1 MSEKGSERTGPSY
14 VLYGEANEPLKP
26 VMRVIAPGDDSS
38 LVTEQRLYV
47 MAPAQYP
54 SARRTTSSLKI
65 GGHLSRTI
73 GGILRNSGTPE
84 SGNTWGVG
92 GSAVGMNL
100 RFIRTI
106 HLSPSLPPR
115 ERSKGARG
123 LSSSVTIPLRSKGVA
138 KLDKLI
144 KDNLDN
150 RGLVNDHVIE
160 IVAAT
165 DVLTMAYAKIKSKP
179 GNMTPGVDPE
189 TFDGIMQ
196 RSCIEQLSKDL
207 RTGAFQFKPAP
218 LALGRNQGLRPRG
231 RVEIPK
237 ANGGTRPLGVAPP
250 RDKIIQEAMR
260 MILEAIYEPVFSIHS
275 HGFRPKRSCHTALRE
290 IKQTFTA
297 MN

>member
-1 MSEKGSERTGPSY
+1 MDIFIDLVLPYFHPSMGYKLENYINSSKG
-14 VLYGEANEPLKP
+14 
-26 VMRVIAPGDDSS
+26 
-38 LVTEQRLYV
+38 
-47 MAPAQYP
+47 
-54 SARRTTSSLKI
+54 SSLKI

-92 GSAVGMNL
+92 GSAVGMMHL
-100 RFIRTI
+100 RCIERTI
-106 HLSPSLPPR
+106 HHSSSLPPR
-115 ERSKGARG
+115 ERSKGARA
-123 LSSSVTIPLRSKGVA
+123 LSSSVTIPAGVA
-138 KLDKLI
+138 RLEKLI

-165 DVLTMAYAKIKSKP
+165 DVLKMAYAKIKSKP

-189 TFDGIMQ
+189 TFDGMMA
-196 RSCIEQLSKDL
+196 RSAIEQLSKDL
-207 RTGAFQFKPAP
+207 RTGAFQFKPA
-218 LALGRNQGLRPRG
+218 R

-237 ANGGTRPLGVAPP
+237 ANGRTRPLGVASP

-260 MILEAIYEPVFSIHS
+260 MILEAVYEPVFSIHS

-290 IKQTFTA
+290 IKNTFTA